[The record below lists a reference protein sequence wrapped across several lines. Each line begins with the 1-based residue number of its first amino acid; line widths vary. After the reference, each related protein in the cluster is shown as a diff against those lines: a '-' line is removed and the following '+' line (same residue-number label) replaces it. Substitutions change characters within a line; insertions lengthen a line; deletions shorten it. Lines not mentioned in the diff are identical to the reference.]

1 MRIRSSPNFREGDG
15 SRAATRIE
23 GEDAVREAGEHP
35 NRRVDPQ
42 PSEHEHVLVALPA
55 AGFMRLRTLYRR
67 TETGWL
73 EPLPSRT
80 NKEDRMAAFRAPVP
94 HARGSI
100 EHWNRAAAYD
110 LPDG

>member
-1 MRIRSSPNFREGDG
+1 MRIRSSPIFLGRGRE
-15 SRAATRIE
+15 SAATRIG
-23 GEDAVREAGEHP
+23 GEDAVREAAERP
-35 NRRVDPQ
+35 TQRVEPQ

-94 HARGSI
+94 QTRGSI
-100 EHWNRAAAYD
+100 EHWNSAAGYD